1 MKKIIYIL
9 TASILMLTSAI
20 SAFAEER
27 LQDNWK
33 EKIMS
38 EKIAFLTMEMG
49 ITPEEAQVFWPVYNQ
64 VDKERDEA
72 IRRVF
77 RSYKDVE
84 DAVAAG
90 KGEKELNK
98 LLDEYLAA
106 LKAQGEVEQKA
117 YKDYAKVL
125 PTEKLAK
132 LYVAEEK
139 FRRHHIRKLHGGGS
153 DKAVSKR

>member
-1 MKKIIYIL
+1 MKKIIYIVI
-9 TASILMLTSAI
+9 ASILMLISAI

-27 LQDNWK
+27 FQDNWK

-72 IRRVF
+72 IRNVF
-77 RSYKDVE
+77 RSYKAVE

-98 LLDEYLAA
+98 LLDEYLEA
-106 LKAQGEVEQKA
+106 LKTQGEVEQKA

-125 PTEKLAK
+125 PVEKLAK

-139 FRRHHIRKLHGGGS
+139 FRRQHIRRLHGGNRSGQ
-153 DKAVSKR
+153 K

>member
-1 MKKIIYIL
+1 MKKIIYIV
-9 TASILMLTSAI
+9 TASVLILTSAI

-27 LQDNWK
+27 FQNNWK

-49 ITPEEAQVFWPVYNQ
+49 ITPDEAQIFWPVYNQ

-72 IRRVF
+72 IRSVF
-77 RSYKDVE
+77 RSYKAVE

-117 YKDYAKVL
+117 YKEYAKVL
-125 PTEKLAK
+125 PAEKLAK

-139 FRRHHIRKLHGGGS
+139 FRRQHIRKLHGGNRPGQ
-153 DKAVSKR
+153 K

>member
-1 MKKIIYIL
+1 MKKIIYIV
-9 TASILMLTSAI
+9 TASVLILTSAI

-27 LQDNWK
+27 FQDNWQ
-33 EKIMS
+33 EKIVS

-77 RSYKDVE
+77 RSYKAVE

-90 KGEKELNK
+90 KSEKELNK
-98 LLDEYLAA
+98 LLDEHLAA

-153 DKAVSKR
+153 DKAASKR

>member
-1 MKKIIYIL
+1 MKKITYIII
-9 TASILMLTSAI
+9 ASVLLLTSAI

-27 LQDNWK
+27 FQDNWK

-72 IRRVF
+72 IRCVF
-77 RSYKDVE
+77 RSYKAVE

-90 KGEKELNK
+90 KSEKELNK
-98 LLDEYLAA
+98 LLEEHLAA

-153 DKAVSKR
+153 DKAASKR

>member
-1 MKKIIYIL
+1 MKKIIYIV
-9 TASILMLTSAI
+9 TASVLILTSAI

-27 LQDNWK
+27 FRDNWK

-72 IRRVF
+72 IRSVF
-77 RSYKDVE
+77 RSYKAVE

-117 YKDYAKVL
+117 YKEYAKVL
-125 PTEKLAK
+125 PVEKLAK

-139 FRRHHIRKLHGGGS
+139 FRRQHIRKLHGGNRPGQ
-153 DKAVSKR
+153 K

>member
-1 MKKIIYIL
+1 MKNL
-9 TASILMLTSAI
+9 RLFAAAAAAFTLLSISSAQ
-20 SAFAEER
+20 AHPKGHG
-27 LQDNWK
+27 NWQ
-33 EKIMS
+33 EKIRS
-38 EKIAFLTMEMG
+38 EKIAFITSELNL
-49 ITPEEAQVFWPVYNQ
+49 TPEEAQVFWPVYNQ

-77 RSYKDVE
+77 RSYKAVE

-90 KGEKELNK
+90 KDEKELNK
-98 LLDEYLAA
+98 LLDEHLAA

-132 LYVAEEK
+132 LY
-139 FRRHHIRKLHGGGS
+139 RKLPGI
-153 DKAVSKR
+153 KK

>member
-1 MKKIIYIL
+1 MKKFIIL
-9 TASILMLTSAI
+9 SFFLSALVLTSAHAANN
-20 SAFAEER
+20 S
-27 LQDNWK
+27 QGDWK
-33 EKIMS
+33 QRIMS

-49 ITPEEAQVFWPVYNQ
+49 ITPEEAQAFWPVYNQ

-72 IRRVF
+72 IRSVF
-77 RSYKDVE
+77 RSYKAVE

-117 YKDYAKVL
+117 YKEYAKVL
-125 PTEKLAK
+125 PVEKLAK

-139 FRRHHIRKLHGGGS
+139 FRRQHIRKLHGGNRPGQ
-153 DKAVSKR
+153 K

>member
-1 MKKIIYIL
+1 MKKIIYIV
-9 TASILMLTSAI
+9 TASVLILTSAI

-27 LQDNWK
+27 FQDNWK

-72 IRRVF
+72 IRSVF
-77 RSYKDVE
+77 RSYKAVE
-84 DAVAAG
+84 DAVASG

-117 YKDYAKVL
+117 YKEYAKVL
-125 PTEKLAK
+125 PVEKLAK

-139 FRRHHIRKLHGGGS
+139 FRRQHIRKLHGGNRPGQ
-153 DKAVSKR
+153 K

>member
-1 MKKIIYIL
+1 MKKIIYIV
-9 TASILMLTSAI
+9 TASVLILTSAI

-27 LQDNWK
+27 FQDNWK

-72 IRRVF
+72 IRSVF
-77 RSYKDVE
+77 RSYKAVE

-117 YKDYAKVL
+117 YKEYAKVL
-125 PTEKLAK
+125 PVEKLAK

-139 FRRHHIRKLHGGGS
+139 FRRQHIRKLHGSNRPGQ
-153 DKAVSKR
+153 K

>member
-1 MKKIIYIL
+1 MKKIIYIV
-9 TASILMLTSAI
+9 TASVLILTSAI

-27 LQDNWK
+27 FQDNWK

-72 IRRVF
+72 IRSVF
-77 RSYKDVE
+77 RSYKAVE

-117 YKDYAKVL
+117 YKEYAKVL
-125 PTEKLAK
+125 PVEKFAK

-139 FRRHHIRKLHGGGS
+139 FRRQHIRKLHGGG
-153 DKAVSKR
+153 DRPAPKR

>member
-1 MKKIIYIL
+1 MKKIIYIVTASVLIL
-9 TASILMLTSAI
+9 TAAI

-27 LQDNWK
+27 FQDNWK

-72 IRRVF
+72 IRSVF
-77 RSYKDVE
+77 RSYKAVE

-117 YKDYAKVL
+117 YKEYAKVL
-125 PTEKLAK
+125 PAEKLAK

-139 FRRHHIRKLHGGGS
+139 FRRQHIRKLHGGNRPGQ
-153 DKAVSKR
+153 K

>member
-1 MKKIIYIL
+1 MKKITYIII
-9 TASILMLTSAI
+9 ASVLLLTSAI

-27 LQDNWK
+27 FQDNWK

-77 RSYKDVE
+77 RSYKAVE

-90 KGEKELNK
+90 KSEKELNK
-98 LLDEYLAA
+98 LLDEHLAA

-139 FRRHHIRKLHGGGS
+139 FRIHHIRKLHRGGN
-153 DKAVSKR
+153 DKAASKR

>member
-1 MKKIIYIL
+1 MKKIIYIV
-9 TASILMLTSAI
+9 TASVLILTSAI

-27 LQDNWK
+27 FQDNWK

-49 ITPEEAQVFWPVYNQ
+49 ITPEEAQIFWPVYNQ

-72 IRRVF
+72 IRSVF
-77 RSYKDVE
+77 RSYKAVE

-117 YKDYAKVL
+117 YKEYAKVL
-125 PTEKLAK
+125 PVEKLAK

-139 FRRHHIRKLHGGGS
+139 FRRQHIRKLHGGNRPGQ
-153 DKAVSKR
+153 K

>member
-1 MKKIIYIL
+1 MKKIIYIV
-9 TASILMLTSAI
+9 TASVLILTSAI

-27 LQDNWK
+27 FQDNWK

-72 IRRVF
+72 IRSVF
-77 RSYKDVE
+77 RSYKAVE

-117 YKDYAKVL
+117 YKEYAKVL
-125 PTEKLAK
+125 PMEKLAK

-139 FRRHHIRKLHGGGS
+139 FRRQHIRKLHGGNRPGQ
-153 DKAVSKR
+153 K

>member
-1 MKKIIYIL
+1 MKKITYIII
-9 TASILMLTSAI
+9 ASVLLLTSAI

-27 LQDNWK
+27 FQDNWK

-77 RSYKDVE
+77 RSYKAVE

-98 LLDEYLAA
+98 VLDEHLAA
-106 LKAQGEVEQKA
+106 LKAQAELDQKA

-139 FRRHHIRKLHGGGS
+139 FRRHHIRKLHGGGN
-153 DKAVSKR
+153 DKAASKR

>member
-1 MKKIIYIL
+1 MRKIIYIVTTL
-9 TASILMLTSAI
+9 ALMLTSAI
-20 SAFAEER
+20 SALAEER
-27 LQDNWK
+27 FQDDWK

-64 VDKERDEA
+64 VDKQRDEA
-72 IRRVF
+72 IRQVF
-77 RSYKDVE
+77 RSYKMVE

-90 KGEKELNK
+90 KSEKELSK
-98 LLDEYLAA
+98 LLEDYLAA
-106 LKAQGEVEQKA
+106 LKAQSEIEQKA

-125 PTEKLAK
+125 PVEKLAK

-139 FRRHHIRKLHGGGS
+139 FRRQHIRRLHAGG
-153 DKAVSKR
+153 DRPAPKR

>member
-1 MKKIIYIL
+1 MKKIIYIV
-9 TASILMLTSAI
+9 TASVLILTSAI

-27 LQDNWK
+27 FQDNWK

-49 ITPEEAQVFWPVYNQ
+49 ITPEEAQVLWPVYNQ

-72 IRRVF
+72 IRSVF
-77 RSYKDVE
+77 RSYKAVE

-117 YKDYAKVL
+117 YKEYAKVL
-125 PTEKLAK
+125 PVEKLAK

-139 FRRHHIRKLHGGGS
+139 FRRQHIRKLHGGNRPGQ
-153 DKAVSKR
+153 K

>member
-1 MKKIIYIL
+1 MKKIIYIV
-9 TASILMLTSAI
+9 TASVLILTSAI

-27 LQDNWK
+27 FQDNWK

-72 IRRVF
+72 IRSVF
-77 RSYKDVE
+77 RSYKAVE

-90 KGEKELNK
+90 KSEKELSK
-98 LLDEYLAA
+98 LLEDYLAA
-106 LKAQGEVEQKA
+106 LKAQSEVEQKA
-117 YKDYAKVL
+117 HKDYAKVL
-125 PTEKLAK
+125 PVEKLAK

-139 FRRHHIRKLHGGGS
+139 FRRQHIRRLHAGG
-153 DKAVSKR
+153 DRPAPKR

>member
-1 MKKIIYIL
+1 MKKIIYIV
-9 TASILMLTSAI
+9 TASVLILTSAI

-27 LQDNWK
+27 FQDNWK

-49 ITPEEAQVFWPVYNQ
+49 ITPEEAQIFWPVYNQ

-72 IRRVF
+72 IRNVF
-77 RSYKDVE
+77 RSYKAVE

-117 YKDYAKVL
+117 YKEYAKVL
-125 PTEKLAK
+125 PVEKLAK

-139 FRRHHIRKLHGGGS
+139 FRRQHIRKLHGGNRPGQ
-153 DKAVSKR
+153 K

>member
-1 MKKIIYIL
+1 MKRTIYIATTL
-9 TASILMLTSAI
+9 VLMLASAI
-20 SAFAEER
+20 SALAEER
-27 LQDNWK
+27 FQSDWK
-33 EKIMS
+33 EKMMS

-77 RSYKDVE
+77 RTSKALE
-84 DAVAAG
+84 DAVTAG
-90 KGEKELNK
+90 KSEKEVSK

-106 LKAQGEVEQKA
+106 LKAQGDVEQKA

-125 PTEKLAK
+125 PVEKLAK
-132 LYVAEEK
+132 LYVGEEK
-139 FRRHHIRKLHGGGS
+139 FRRQHIRKLHTGG
-153 DKAVSKR
+153 DRPAPKR

>member
-1 MKKIIYIL
+1 MKKIIYIV
-9 TASILMLTSAI
+9 TASVLILTSAI

-27 LQDNWK
+27 FQDNWK

-72 IRRVF
+72 IRSVF
-77 RSYKDVE
+77 RSYKAVE

-117 YKDYAKVL
+117 HKEYAKVL
-125 PTEKLAK
+125 PVEKFAK

-139 FRRHHIRKLHGGGS
+139 FRRQHIRKLHGGG
-153 DKAVSKR
+153 DRPATKR

>member
-9 TASILMLTSAI
+9 TASILMLTSGI
-20 SAFAEER
+20 SALAEER
-27 LQDNWK
+27 FQDNWK

-72 IRRVF
+72 IRSVF
-77 RSYKDVE
+77 RSYKAVE

-117 YKDYAKVL
+117 YKEYAKVL
-125 PTEKLAK
+125 PVEKLAK

-139 FRRHHIRKLHGGGS
+139 FRRQHIRKLHGGNRPGQ
-153 DKAVSKR
+153 K

>member
-1 MKKIIYIL
+1 MKKIIYIV
-9 TASILMLTSAI
+9 TASVLILTSAI

-27 LQDNWK
+27 FQDNWK

-49 ITPEEAQVFWPVYNQ
+49 ITPEEAQVFWPGDNQ

-72 IRRVF
+72 IRSVF
-77 RSYKDVE
+77 RSYKAVE

-117 YKDYAKVL
+117 YKEYAKVL
-125 PTEKLAK
+125 PVEKLAK

-139 FRRHHIRKLHGGGS
+139 FRRQHIRKLHGGNRPGQ
-153 DKAVSKR
+153 K